1 MDMGISKLLGLSVH
15 KLGLIV
21 LILAMALVVI
31 GDQARFGIPPRIDD
45 PAREA
50 GQPLPELPVGLQP
63 AATAP
68 VVDGQDAEA
77 GPADEPGPQSPPGA
91 TVMTG
96 YDVAEMYPT
105 SGADGGL
112 PGDTEVFVPLNGE
125 YPDQPVVT
133 VTLMDFLTGQY
144 KIAHAGASG
153 FTIVL
158 SQAQE
163 ADRSFSRHVFGPD
176 KTTLQLSNGTAGI
189 GEG

>member
-1 MDMGISKLLGLSVH
+1 MDMGMSKLLGLSVH

-21 LILAMALVVI
+21 LILAIALVVN

-45 PAREA
+45 PAHEA
-50 GQPLPELPVGLQP
+50 DQPLPELPVGFQP

-68 VVDGQDAEA
+68 VIDGQDT
-77 GPADEPGPQSPPGA
+77 DPGPQSEPSAQGLPGPQGPPGA
-91 TVMTG
+91 TAMTV

-105 SGADGGL
+105 SGTDGGL
-112 PGDTEVFVPLNGE
+112 PGDTEVFVPFNGE
-125 YPDQPVVT
+125 YPDRPVVT

-144 KIAHAGASG
+144 KIGHAGAGG

-163 ADRSFSRHVFGPD
+163 ADTSFSRHAFGPD
-176 KTTLQLSNGTAGI
+176 
-189 GEG
+189 